1 MPEGGTSVSVVIG
14 AHNYA
19 GFLPAAID
27 SALSQDQAP
36 AEVVVVD
43 DGSSDD
49 TPAVLSRYR
58 REAVVIRTP
67 NRGQLAAL
75 ATGYAAT
82 SGDMIVFLD
91 ADDVLLPT
99 AVRMIINASH
109 GIEVSKVHWPM
120 PEIDADGRA
129 AGRCRPTQPLPAGD
143 LVEQLCR
150 LGPEGAA
157 YPPTSGNAWHRRF
170 LDHVLP
176 GPVDDFR
183 LAADQYLAVLAPFFG
198 PVAALAQPQ
207 SLYRRHGASA
217 HSSASLAARA
227 RITHEHYRTST
238 LLLRDLCRRQG
249 RPCPWWTWEERSW
262 TRRLERSLDE
272 LDAAIPAGSVV
283 VLIDQDE
290 WALPPGRSWTPV
302 PVPSNSGRYWGL
314 PTSGEQVVGEL
325 RGRQAAG
332 ATHVIVSDSA
342 FWWLDHYDG
351 LDGYLAAS
359 CTLEEENDRFRL
371 YRWPDGGGRW

>member
-1 MPEGGTSVSVVIG
+1 MPDGATSVSVVIG

-27 SALSQDQAP
+27 SALAQDEAP
-36 AEVVVVD
+36 ADVVVVD

-58 REAVVIRTP
+58 SEAVVMRTP

-82 SGDMIVFLD
+82 RGDMVVFLD

-99 AVRMIINASH
+99 AVRMIANASD
-109 GIEVSKVHWPM
+109 GTGVSKVHWPM
-120 PEIDADGRA
+120 PEIDALGQP

-143 LVEQLCR
+143 LAEQLCR

-157 YPPTSGNAWHRRF
+157 YPPTSGNAWQRRF
-170 LDHVLP
+170 LDQALP

-198 PVAALAQPQ
+198 PVAALTQPQ
-207 SLYRRHGASA
+207 SLYRRHEASA
-217 HSSASLAARA
+217 HSSAPLAARA
-227 RITHEHYRTST
+227 RISHEHYRKST
-238 LLLRDLCRRQG
+238 LLLRELCHRRG
-249 RPCPWWTWEERSW
+249 WPCPWWTWDERSW
-262 TRRLERSLDE
+262 TRRFERSLDE
-272 LDAAIPAGSVV
+272 LDFSIAPGSIA

-302 PVPSNSGRYWGL
+302 PVPSRNGHYWGL
-314 PTSGEQVVGEL
+314 PASSEQIVGEL
-325 RGRQAAG
+325 RDRRAEG
-332 ATHVIVSDSA
+332 ADYVVVSDSA
-342 FWWLDHYDG
+342 FWWLDQYTG
-351 LDGYLAAS
+351 LEDYLSSS
-359 CTLEEENDRFRL
+359 CTLEESNDRFRL
-371 YRWPDGGGRW
+371 YRWPDGGGRP